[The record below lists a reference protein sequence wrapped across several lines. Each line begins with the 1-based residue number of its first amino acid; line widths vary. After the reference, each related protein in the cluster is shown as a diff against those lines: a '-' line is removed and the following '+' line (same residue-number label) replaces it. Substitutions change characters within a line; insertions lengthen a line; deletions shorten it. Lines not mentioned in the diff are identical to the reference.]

1 MKRAI
6 ILSNGTQVLGA
17 VTFGENGN
25 VKQDKQTID
34 KTETNNTI
42 SLSNGTQVLGAVAL
56 GENGNGLQ
64 DKQTIDK
71 REAN

>member
-25 VKQDKQTID
+25 VM
-34 KTETNNTI
+34 
-42 SLSNGTQVLGAVAL
+42 
-56 GENGNGLQ
+56 Q

-71 REAN
+71 REANKDKR

>member
-1 MKRAI
+1 M
-6 ILSNGTQVLGA
+6 SNDTQVLGA

-42 SLSNGTQVLGAVAL
+42 SLSNGTQVLGVVIF
-56 GENGNGLQ
+56 GENVMQ

-71 REAN
+71 REANKEKR